1 MTGFT
6 LNWFLEDHNGNQLT
20 EKLPPKEEDWKQE
33 VPTPKYEQPLL
44 ADMVQLARQLRL
56 QNMSKKEI
64 LETVIHEKLKNIK
77 ILEEKEMCFM
87 GNIKPQKQIKAF
99 SKLTSNLN
107 THKIER
113 PPSEKDIRIGY
124 ELIQAV
130 VYCPTMLIKIFR
142 FVDQLLSS
150 ESSRTIIQ
158 SFVNLFQSGAIT
170 DQTSFTLAK
179 QFYYVLASRL
189 NLQYGNVLLAT
200 STKAQ
205 LQAVIRNDWPFF
217 ANNTDL
223 IEKCLQESHCD
234 EIQGIFQKLGIVSSL
249 TNSFQH
255 FS

>member
-1 MTGFT
+1 M
-6 LNWFLEDHNGNQLT
+6 T
-20 EKLPPKEEDWKQE
+20 EKLPARQEDWKQE

-44 ADMVQLARQLRL
+44 AEMVQLARQLRL

-130 VYCPTMLIKIFR
+130 VYCPTMLMKIFR

-158 SFVNLFQSGAIT
+158 TFVNIFQSGAIT
-170 DQTSFTLAK
+170 DETSFSLAK
-179 QFYYVLASRL
+179 QFYLVLASTL
-189 NLQYGNVLLAT
+189 NLQYGNFLLAT
-200 STKAQ
+200 LTSDH
-205 LQAVIRNDWPFF
+205 LQDLMRNDWPFF
-217 ANNTDL
+217 ANKIDL
-223 IEKCLQESHCD
+223 VEKCLYETKCD
-234 EIQGIFQKLGIVSSL
+234 GLKDIFQKLSIV
-249 TNSFQH
+249 FC
-255 FS
+255 